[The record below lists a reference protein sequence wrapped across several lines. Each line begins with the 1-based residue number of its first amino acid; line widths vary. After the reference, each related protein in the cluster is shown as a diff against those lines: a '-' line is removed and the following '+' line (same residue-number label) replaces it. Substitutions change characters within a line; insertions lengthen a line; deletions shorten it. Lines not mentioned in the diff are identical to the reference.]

1 MFCSKCGTE
10 NSTDSGFCKKC
21 GAPLSTGIESR
32 HKNKW
37 YRNKRKLLISLIMTI
52 IVIIV
57 VAGIITFNNPVSAF
71 KQNITDNHPEEA
83 MNIYNEEIKGKG
95 DKEDKVHTFLKD
107 EIGEIQKSYS
117 DEKIDYTTAKARL
130 DTIRSTQLVDRNV
143 ESALTKMDKLYY
155 SRVAYK
161 KAEEFSKNQDLL
173 NALIEYEKVIKE
185 DKNYDKAQEQLANN
199 EKDYKKQVL
208 TNVEEYVKNEEYGK
222 AVNLLTDALTVL
234 PDHADLLAKQS
245 VYQKAQEDKLAV
257 KRQKEM
263 DELIANQE
271 LKVVGTNVV
280 PDYFSI
286 NDQAQVIV
294 KNNTQKVVKNF
305 TVGILMY
312 DSNGYPVKSGI
323 IAGENE
329 LFRGKA
335 EAVNIQPG
343 QSFGSENVW
352 NLYTDYGTVSKINAC
367 IIDVEYF
374 DGSSWTNG
382 YYDYWQEEYLGKA
395 YK

>member
-1 MFCSKCGTE
+1 
-10 NSTDSGFCKKC
+10 
-21 GAPLSTGIESR
+21 
-32 HKNKW
+32 
-37 YRNKRKLLISLIMTI
+37 
-52 IVIIV
+52 
-57 VAGIITFNNPVSAF
+57 
-71 KQNITDNHPEEA
+71 
-83 MNIYNEEIKGKG
+83 
-95 DKEDKVHTFLKD
+95 
-107 EIGEIQKSYS
+107 
-117 DEKIDYTTAKARL
+117 
-130 DTIRSTQLVDRNV
+130 
-143 ESALTKMDKLYY
+143 
-155 SRVAYK
+155 
-161 KAEEFSKNQDLL
+161 
-173 NALIEYEKVIKE
+173 
-185 DKNYDKAQEQLANN
+185 
-199 EKDYKKQVL
+199 
-208 TNVEEYVKNEEYGK
+208 VEEYVKNEEYGK

-329 LFRGKA
+329 LFRGQA

-343 QSFGSENVW
+343 QSFGSENAW